1 MKNNKKSRY
10 TKTFS
15 ARTADPSPIS
25 RPVSP
30 FPAAACTA
38 ATALL
43 LMSGNT
49 GAVEWTFTPHL
60 GVSET
65 YTDNVSL
72 APRGQERS
80 DFVTQIT
87 PGISLRGVGPRL
99 KLSANYSLQT
109 LFYANEGN
117 NTINHMLDAN
127 GNAELVENL
136 FFLDARAGISQQ
148 NISLLGAQAVD
159 NTNTTGNRTDVKT
172 LSLSPYLR
180 KHFGTLA
187 TGEARYTHE
196 IVEAEAG
203 GALNSTADRIN
214 LRLDSGLAYNRLGWG
229 LSYYKEKLDFTHF
242 QEVERETYAGRLSYL
257 LRPGLTLVGNGGW
270 ESNTYLYSGP
280 KPEGSFW
287 SAGFSWAVTP
297 RTDLNA
303 SVGRRFFGNTHAF
316 GFNHRN
322 RRTVWSVNYSQD
334 ITTVQSQFFVP
345 STVDTANFLSRLFS
359 SAIPDPVMRQRF
371 VADLMVQRG
380 IPNQVF
386 NPLNFLS
393 NQTFLEKKLLASV
406 ALNGAKNT
414 IVFNLFNQI
423 RDARAIGA
431 VTSPLLG
438 NNDFASS
445 AHIEQRGGSVFWNYR
460 FAPRTSSNVSV
471 GYSRNTFSDI
481 DREDR
486 DKYLRIGVT
495 KQIQPKITASLDYR
509 RLQRDSSLSG
519 NDYREN
525 AIMAAL
531 YMTF

>member
-10 TKTFS
+10 AKTFF
-15 ARTADPSPIS
+15 ARIADPSPIS
-25 RPVSP
+25 RPACP
-30 FPAAACTA
+30 FPAAACSA

-43 LMSGNT
+43 LLSGNA
-49 GAVEWTFTPHL
+49 GAIEWTFTPRL

-65 YTDNVSL
+65 YTDNVGL
-72 APRGQERS
+72 APRGQEKS

-117 NTINHMLDAN
+117 TTINHMLDAH
-127 GNAELVENL
+127 GNAELVKNL
-136 FFLDARAGISQQ
+136 FFLDASAGISQQ
-148 NISLLGAQAVD
+148 NISLLGAQASD
-159 NTNTTGNRTDVKT
+159 NINTTGNRTDVKT

-180 KHFGTLA
+180 KNFGTMA
-187 TGEARYTHE
+187 TGEVRYTRE
-196 IVEAEAG
+196 QVEAEAG
-203 GALNSTADRIN
+203 GALSSETDRIN
-214 LRLDSGLAYNRLGWG
+214 LRLDSGPAYNRLGWG
-229 LSYYKEKLDFTHF
+229 LSYYKEKMDFDRF
-242 QEVERETYAGRLSYL
+242 QEVEKEAYSGRLRYL
-257 LRPGLTLVGNGGW
+257 LRPGLTLVGNAGW
-270 ESNTYLYSGP
+270 ERNSYLYSGP

-287 SAGFSWAVTP
+287 SAGFSWAITP
-297 RTDLNA
+297 RTELNA
-303 SVGRRFFGNTHAF
+303 SVGRRYFGNTHAL
-316 GFNHRN
+316 GFSHRTQ
-322 RRTVWSVNYSQD
+322 RTVWSVNYSQD

-345 STVDTANFLSRLFS
+345 STVDTASFLGQLFAL
-359 SAIPDPVMRQRF
+359 AIPDPVMRQRF
-371 VADLMVQRG
+371 VEDLMLQRG
-380 IPNQVF
+380 IPNRVF

-393 NQTFLEKKLLASV
+393 NQVFLEKKLLATV

-414 IVFNLFNQI
+414 IVLNLFDQI

-445 AHIEQRGGSVFWNYR
+445 ARIEQRGGSALWNYR

-471 GYSRNTFSDI
+471 GYSRNTYSDI

-486 DKYLRIGVT
+486 DKYLKIGVT
-495 KQIQPKITASLDYR
+495 RQIQPKITASLDYR
-509 RLQRDSSLSG
+509 RLQRDSTLSG

-525 AIMAAL
+525 AIMVAL
-531 YMTF
+531 HMTF